1 MNKYDDIMHYDYAGS
16 SSHAHMAMRERAAQ
30 FSPFAALTGFE
41 EIIDESARLTDE
53 MNEITQ
59 DKRSEI
65 DRVIKTVSENLR
77 RKPLMRIEYFIPDPK
92 KAGGKYVT
100 VIKNIVKIDEI
111 EGRLIAPDGTGV
123 DIDSIWDIDFEG

>member
-1 MNKYDDIMHYDYAGS
+1 MNRYDDIKYYNYAGS
-16 SSHAHMAMRERAAQ
+16 ETHAHMSMRDRAAQ

-59 DKRSEI
+59 DKRSQI
-65 DRVIKTVSENLR
+65 DSVIKTVSENLR
-77 RKPLMRIEYFIPDPK
+77 RKPRMRIEYFIPDPR

-111 EGRLIAPDGTGV
+111 EGRLIASDGSSV